1 MDFKL
6 STFNC
11 RGIQD
16 NTKRRK
22 IFHYLRTI
30 HSDII
35 FLQETHCSKSDECFW
50 SQQWGEKIWFANY
63 NSQSRGVAILI
74 RNHVP
79 ISINSSF
86 ADPNGRFL
94 ILSANLNDTPLLLV
108 NVYGPNNDDPDF
120 FLEVF
125 SRVEQFNYNSILCA
139 GDFNAVIS
147 TVLDYQGTRNNHSN
161 AKASDMINTLM
172 EEFNLCDIW
181 RNFHPN
187 LKQFTRHQKIP
198 KVLSRLDFILVSD
211 NFINNCTQCKILP
224 GIQSDHSV
232 VTLVFKD
239 ARPVR
244 GRGFWKLN
252 CKYLHS
258 DTDFIQTIKEKID
271 EFKTIHLG
279 SLCTPNI
286 LWDSLK
292 CTITGTC
299 IQYCIR
305 KKKERKAEK
314 VRLLREVEEI
324 DLKLSL
330 DLNNDKLVEEKE
342 QLITQLNKI
351 LDQET
356 EGLIIRSR
364 IRWTEEGEKSSRY
377 FCNLEKRLGEKK
389 SIFRIK
395 NDNDEVVS
403 DQLKL
408 LEEINTFY
416 QHLYKK
422 QNEDFDAIEGFL
434 DSIDIPQ
441 LDVLDKDFL
450 EAPLSK
456 QELYDVVTSMK
467 HNKSPG
473 LDGLPV
479 EFYIVFWKDI
489 SDMLLNSFNFSLQ
502 NGILSSSQ
510 RNGVITLIPKKDK
523 DTFYL
528 KNFRP
533 ISLLTVD
540 YKILAKTF
548 ANRLQKCLSYLIH
561 SDQSGFLKGRNI
573 GSNIRLIIDIL
584 EYTDAKNIPGAIL
597 LLDIQKAFDSVSH
610 EFLLRVLKR
619 FNFSEKFIGW
629 IKAFYAN
636 RKSYVLN
643 YGNLTTAIDM
653 ERGVFQG
660 CPISPY
666 LFLLVIE
673 TMAIAIRQNDNIKGI
688 PVEGRELKIS
698 LLADDS
704 TCFING
710 SDDSFRALFNVIEQF
725 SHTSGCKLNLAK
737 SEAIWIGSQKGSHF
751 YPYSENGLT
760 WKNDT
765 FKTLGITF
773 SLVVNRLF
781 DLNYKPKLKNIDNT
795 LNCWRARNLSL
806 VGKICVV
813 KTLLLPQLL
822 YYFSV
827 LCIKIPKS
835 FFKQLNT
842 MFYKFIWNGGNDR
855 VKRQLMCNDFS
866 LAGLR
871 MIDPYTFS
879 LAQKMSWVKMLLDDN
894 YDSLWKTIER
904 SIIDNFNDRR
914 DILWK
919 ANAPEKVLNNL
930 SSSQLAESFRTWYI
944 FRDNFVKSE
953 FDQSYASIGSC
964 QCIWYNKNVRS
975 KSKQYFVYQDWLD
988 KGIVYIDDLLNPPH
1002 PGNKLFE
1009 ELVLDYNVSSRDRRK
1024 YNFLMKNIPNDW
1036 FVISELNHDT
1046 LFEKI
1051 RSKLFNT
1058 KKTPKYAYT
1067 ILLQT
1072 CAPEKKMAFWNDI
1085 HQDQN
1090 QLNWDKIHT
1099 NNFKCTINTRIRSFY
1114 FKLFHKAIALNNFLY
1129 KIKRRDSPNC
1139 SFCKNAPENYMHLFV
1154 DCHVVQPIWE
1164 ETLKIINQKTKKNMV
1179 VSMFEK
1185 MFGLAQDKFLTYLFL
1200 LLKYYI
1206 YICKFQ
1212 SKMPNLQGFK
1222 AYTKIHKDVEYR
1234 IAKKNNKLTSHYHKW
1249 KFDL

>member
-1 MDFKL
+1 M
-6 STFNC
+6 
-11 RGIQD
+11 
-16 NTKRRK
+16 
-22 IFHYLRTI
+22 
-30 HSDII
+30 
-35 FLQETHCSKSDECFW
+35 
-50 SQQWGEKIWFANY
+50 
-63 NSQSRGVAILI
+63 
-74 RNHVP
+74 
-79 ISINSSF
+79 
-86 ADPNGRFL
+86 
-94 ILSANLNDTPLLLV
+94 LLV

-147 TVLDYQGTRNNHSN
+147 TLDYQGTRNNHSN
-161 AKASDMINTLM
+161 TKASDMINTLM

-211 NFINNCTQCKILP
+211 NFINNCMQSKILP

-232 VTLVFKD
+232 VSLVFKD

-258 DTDFIQTIKEKID
+258 DADFIQTIKEKID
-271 EFKTIHLG
+271 EFKIIHQG
-279 SLCTPNI
+279 SHCTPNI

-299 IQYCIR
+299 IEYCVR

-314 VRLLREVEEI
+314 DRLLREVEEI
-324 DLKLSL
+324 DLKLSF
-330 DLNNDKLVEEKE
+330 DLNNNKLIEEKE
-342 QLITQLNKI
+342 QLITHLNKI

-389 SIFRIK
+389 SIFRLK
-395 NDNDEVVS
+395 NDNDIVVT

-408 LEEINTFY
+408 LEEINSFY
-416 QHLYKK
+416 QNLYKK
-422 QNEDFDAIEGFL
+422 QNEDFDAIEDFL

-441 LDVLDKDFL
+441 LEVLDKDFL

-479 EFYIVFWKDI
+479 EFYLVFWKDI

-540 YKILAKTF
+540 YKLLAKTF

-573 GSNIRLIIDIL
+573 GSNVRLIIDIL
-584 EYTDAKNIPGAIL
+584 EYTDAKDIPGAIL
-597 LLDIQKAFDSVSH
+597 LLDIQKAFHSVSH
-610 EFLLRVLKR
+610 EFLFRVLKR
-619 FNFSEKFIGW
+619 FNFSGKFIDW
-629 IKAFYAN
+629 MKAFYAD

-643 YGNLTTAIDM
+643 YGNLTKLIDM

-673 TMAIAIRQNDNIKGI
+673 TMAIAIRQNNNIKGI
-688 PVEGRELKIS
+688 PVEGKELKIS

-737 SEAIWIGSQKGSHF
+737 SEAI
-751 YPYSENGLT
+751 
-760 WKNDT
+760 
-765 FKTLGITF
+765 
-773 SLVVNRLF
+773 
-781 DLNYKPKLKNIDNT
+781 
-795 LNCWRARNLSL
+795 
-806 VGKICVV
+806 
-813 KTLLLPQLL
+813 
-822 YYFSV
+822 
-827 LCIKIPKS
+827 
-835 FFKQLNT
+835 
-842 MFYKFIWNGGNDR
+842 
-855 VKRQLMCNDFS
+855 
-866 LAGLR
+866 
-871 MIDPYTFS
+871 
-879 LAQKMSWVKMLLDDN
+879 
-894 YDSLWKTIER
+894 
-904 SIIDNFNDRR
+904 
-914 DILWK
+914 
-919 ANAPEKVLNNL
+919 
-930 SSSQLAESFRTWYI
+930 
-944 FRDNFVKSE
+944 
-953 FDQSYASIGSC
+953 
-964 QCIWYNKNVRS
+964 
-975 KSKQYFVYQDWLD
+975 
-988 KGIVYIDDLLNPPH
+988 
-1002 PGNKLFE
+1002 
-1009 ELVLDYNVSSRDRRK
+1009 
-1024 YNFLMKNIPNDW
+1024 
-1036 FVISELNHDT
+1036 
-1046 LFEKI
+1046 
-1051 RSKLFNT
+1051 
-1058 KKTPKYAYT
+1058 
-1067 ILLQT
+1067 
-1072 CAPEKKMAFWNDI
+1072 
-1085 HQDQN
+1085 
-1090 QLNWDKIHT
+1090 
-1099 NNFKCTINTRIRSFY
+1099 
-1114 FKLFHKAIALNNFLY
+1114 
-1129 KIKRRDSPNC
+1129 
-1139 SFCKNAPENYMHLFV
+1139 
-1154 DCHVVQPIWE
+1154 
-1164 ETLKIINQKTKKNMV
+1164 
-1179 VSMFEK
+1179 
-1185 MFGLAQDKFLTYLFL
+1185 
-1200 LLKYYI
+1200 
-1206 YICKFQ
+1206 
-1212 SKMPNLQGFK
+1212 
-1222 AYTKIHKDVEYR
+1222 
-1234 IAKKNNKLTSHYHKW
+1234 
-1249 KFDL
+1249 